1 MSSPKFLKNVAI
13 VGAGGNSGKFMAEAL
28 VAGGKHTVTAIT
40 RHESKSPIPSG
51 VQVAKVDY
59 DDHES
64 LVAALKGQDALII
77 TLGVTAPHDQQ
88 RRLLRAAAEAK
99 VPWVLPNEWSP
110 DTEDEGVVRDVRA
123 FTDRP
128 KIREE
133 IAAEGKL
140 AYISVTTG
148 FWYEWSVPI
157 PSAFGFDID
166 NRTATLFDEG
176 ETPISV
182 STWPQIGRAVAALL
196 SLPSDK
202 LEAYRNKQ
210 VYINSFTITQK
221 EMLASLQ
228 RVTGTSE
235 SDWTIIKQSVT
246 ERYSQGQVE
255 LGKGDRVGFV
265 KMMYSRIFFPDG
277 NGNFEKRRGLANA
290 ALGLPKEDLD
300 EATKR
305 ATDRGSAAYRTSA

>member
-1 MSSPKFLKNVAI
+1 
-13 VGAGGNSGKFMAEAL
+13 
-28 VAGGKHTVTAIT
+28 
-40 RHESKSPIPSG
+40 
-51 VQVAKVDY
+51 
-59 DDHES
+59 
-64 LVAALKGQDALII
+64 
-77 TLGVTAPHDQQ
+77 
-88 RRLLRAAAEAK
+88 
-99 VPWVLPNEWSP
+99 
-110 DTEDEGVVRDVRA
+110 
-123 FTDRP
+123 
-128 KIREE
+128 
-133 IAAEGKL
+133 
-140 AYISVTTG
+140 
-148 FWYEWSVPI
+148 VPI
-157 PSAFGFDID
+157 PSAFGFDLD
-166 NRTATLFDEG
+166 NRIATLFDDG

-196 SLPSDK
+196 SLPLDK

-235 SDWTIIKQSVT
+235 SDWTITKQSVT

-305 ATDRGSAAYRTSA
+305 ATDRGAAAYRPST